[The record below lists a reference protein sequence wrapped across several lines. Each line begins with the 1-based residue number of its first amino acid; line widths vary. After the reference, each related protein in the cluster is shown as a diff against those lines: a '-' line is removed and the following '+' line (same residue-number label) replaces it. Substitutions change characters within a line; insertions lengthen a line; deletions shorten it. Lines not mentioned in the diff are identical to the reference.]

1 MLARDVRWF
10 STRAHPSTWTSYLK
24 DVSGTYYAVPGD
36 QCRVLVCDTSSNP
49 VTVFLPAAADV
60 SRGAMIT
67 IKDTGN
73 AANNSITLRGKDN
86 SEKIDGSNIVT
97 LDTDY
102 TSVPLVST
110 GTKWLIL

>member
-10 STRAHPSTWTSYLK
+10 SRREHPYSWTSYLK
-24 DVSGTYYAVPGD
+24 DVSGTYYSVPGD
-36 QCRVLVCDTSSNP
+36 QCRILVCDTSANP

-60 SRGAMIT
+60 GRGCMIT

-73 AANNSITLRGKDN
+73 AATNNITLRGSD
-86 SEKIDGSNIVT
+86 SLEAIDGSNIIV